1 MVFLTIGL
9 NNLRIYNRMV
19 KVGSRGIVLVLLVNI
34 YICMKLSILL
44 LTIFLISILPI
55 SGQPTPLD
63 TTHRKVWL
71 SGIGGVNSFLSSP
84 IIGMAGEI
92 EITDNKYPL
101 IIHFNGSY
109 SLVMSRQGQDIVM
122 QTPNSIL
129 TSQLDFGRRFK
140 KFDVV
145 ISPIGFMGYYPK
157 TDFVPQ
163 MSLSFYYK
171 GIKLSQSDNLQFRL
185 TANYNYAINPGFGF
199 NAVINYRF
207 KQFKNL

>member
-1 MVFLTIGL
+1 
-9 NNLRIYNRMV
+9 
-19 KVGSRGIVLVLLVNI
+19 
-34 YICMKLSILL
+34 MKLSILL
-44 LTIFLISILPI
+44 LTILLIINVSPI

-63 TTHRKVWL
+63 TTYRKVWL
-71 SGIGGVNSFLSSP
+71 SGIGGVNSFLRSP
-84 IIGMAGEI
+84 IIGMTGEV
-92 EITDNKYPL
+92 EITDNKSPL

-109 SLVMSRQGQDIVM
+109 CLVMARQSQM
-122 QTPNSIL
+122 KERQTPNSIL
-129 TSQLDFGRRFK
+129 TSQLDFGRRFE

-157 TDFVPQ
+157 VDFVPQ

-199 NAVINYRF
+199 NAIINYRF

>member
-1 MVFLTIGL
+1 M
-9 NNLRIYNRMV
+9 Y
-19 KVGSRGIVLVLLVNI
+19 
-34 YICMKLSILL
+34 MKLSVLL
-44 LTIFLISILPI
+44 LITFLIIGVSPI

-63 TTHRKVWL
+63 TTYRKVWL
-71 SGIGGVNSFLSSP
+71 SSMGGVNSFLRSP
-84 IIGMAGEI
+84 IIGMTGEI

-109 SLVMSRQGQDIVM
+109 SVVMSRQGQM
-122 QTPNSIL
+122 QERQIPNSIL
-129 TSQLDFGRRFK
+129 TTQLDFGRRFE

-157 TDFVPQ
+157 TNFVPQ

-171 GIKLSQSDNLQFRL
+171 GIKLSQSNNLQFRL
-185 TANYNYAINPGFGF
+185 TTNYNYAINSGFGF
-199 NAVINYRF
+199 NAILNYRF

>member
-1 MVFLTIGL
+1 
-9 NNLRIYNRMV
+9 MV